1 MALVAVSIVA
11 IISMAALSIDLGSL
25 FEAKAEAQ
33 RSADLAALAAARV
46 LSVTGTTSDYTNGAS
61 DGSWNAICGGT
72 TSPASQAATSV
83 AQQNTIGGNAPS
95 TITISYGTKAGV
107 VKGTTNCTAAG
118 TAFGVNPVVQ
128 VYVQQ
133 RSLPIF
139 FSRVFSLVTNGTIA
153 NSGVSATATA
163 EVYNSSDSPAYAGEM
178 IPVQPRCVKPWIV
191 PNYDHWNSAINGG
204 DYINKGTGALSS
216 PGIFDAA
223 TGTGGVVGEPV
234 EIGSVCKSGAPDC
247 SPVGHMA
254 NNPPGY
260 FPNPLPPPAGSVL
273 EYIFANVQG
282 TPTAVPTCATN
293 LHQQAIAGCD
303 ESTVYSCGT
312 KSSDTGAT
320 TADLSFNPG
329 GAAGDTSV
337 GAQCLINSTVGGSD
351 SISASTSVTTP
362 PFPFEITAGSGNPL
376 VKAGV
381 VNAGD
386 PISASNSI
394 VTLPIA
400 DYNGAKLAGLNPA
413 VSIVGFMQIFIT
425 RIYTFGSFEGIVLN
439 VTGCGNN
446 AAGNPTVSG
455 TSPVP
460 IRLITSP

>member
-46 LSVTGTTSDYTNGAS
+46 LSVTGATSDYTNGAT

-72 TSPASQAATSV
+72 TSPASQAAISV
-83 AQQNTIGGNAPS
+83 AQQNPIGGSAPS
-95 TITISYGTKAGV
+95 TITVSYGTKAGV

-153 NSGVSATATA
+153 NSGVSATASA

-178 IPVQPRCVKPWIV
+178 IPVQPRCVKPWII
-191 PNYDHWNSAINGG
+191 PNYDHWNGVK
-204 DYINKGTGALSS
+204 YIKTVTSVVGQLNN
-216 PGIFDAA
+216 PGVFDA
-223 TGTGGVVGEPV
+223 TTSSGGVVGEPLD
-234 EIGSVCKSGAPDC
+234 IASDCKSNAANCLPVVTSMTQIPPGWGAPP
-247 SPVGHMA
+247 ST
-254 NNPPGY
+254 PPSG
-260 FPNPLPPPAGSVL
+260 NVL
-273 EYIFANVQG
+273 QYIFANVQG
-282 TPTAVPTCATN
+282 TPTATPTCATN

-303 ESTVYSCGT
+303 ETTAYTCGT
-312 KSSDTGAT
+312 PSSDAGAT

-329 GAAGDTSV
+329 GANGDTLA
-337 GAQCLINSTVGGSD
+337 GAQCLINSDAGGSD
-351 SISASTSVTTP
+351 LINPGNLTAP
-362 PFPFEITAGSGNPL
+362 PFPFQITAGSGNPL
-376 VKAGV
+376 VKAGLI
-381 VNAGD
+381 NAGD
-386 PISASNSI
+386 TISSSNSI

-400 DYNGAKLAGLNPA
+400 DYGGLPITGVNPHL
-413 VSIVGFMQIFIT
+413 SIVGFMQAFIT
-425 RIYTFGSFEGIVLN
+425 LIYPNGSFHVIVLN

-446 AAGNPTVSG
+446 AAGNPTVGG

-460 IRLITSP
+460 IRLITAP